1 MATPGNTTRALGL
14 AAVVT
19 ALPLTACQP
28 GKQSA
33 TQLYDQPARV
43 TLAATS
49 DTQSEAPPEAL
60 PDQDITRAVARE
72 LSMDGAVAVDEI
84 EITTRN
90 GAVTLTG
97 EVEHLLARERAT
109 RLAELVK
116 GVREVDNRLRVAPGT
131 ERADDSVR
139 LDIESALLA
148 DPATAPYPVAV
159 AVENGAAT
167 LTGTVPSWAA
177 QQLAVYV
184 ASNVKG
190 VTKVR
195 DRIQIAYARTRSDRE
210 IEDEIAR
217 RLRWDALID
226 ASAIRLD
233 VARGEVRLHGAVG
246 SAAEKTRALHDAW
259 VTGVSA
265 VDHSGLEVQWWMR
278 ERARVRPDDVP
289 VARPD
294 EVIEQAIRDALR
306 HDARVAGVRIEP
318 EVTAGIVLLRGT
330 VDHLQARRAA
340 EQLAR
345 NVAGVV
351 AVKSHVKVSPRKA
364 VADAALAD
372 HVLAALLRNPI
383 TARHQVRSAAAQ
395 GVVTLTGT
403 VDRYFEK
410 AEAENVTES
419 VPGVIEVQNQLEVAH
434 TPHAFVYEPY
444 LYPYYPHP
452 ADSWSRYIPTDQTR
466 GDAQIR
472 AAIADELAWT
482 PFLDARDITV
492 TVLDGRATLIGN
504 VGSWR
509 ERQVATDN
517 AFEGGAIAVIN
528 RLGVREN

>member
-1 MATPGNTTRALGL
+1 VAISAISTRALGI

-19 ALPLTACQP
+19 ALPLGACQP
-28 GKQSA
+28 GKQPA
-33 TQLYDQPARV
+33 THLYDQPARV
-43 TLAATS
+43 TLAAA
-49 DTQSEAPPEAL
+49 DMQAKAPPEA
-60 PDQDITRAVARE
+60 PDDQDITRAVARE
-72 LSMDGAVAVDEI
+72 LAMDGSVAVDGI
-84 EITTRN
+84 EIATRA

-97 EVEHLLARERAT
+97 EVAHLLARERAT

-116 GVREVDNRLRVAPGT
+116 GVREVDNRLRVVPGT
-131 ERADDSVR
+131 TRADDSLR
-139 LDIESALLA
+139 LDVESALHA
-148 DPATAPYPVAV
+148 DPATASHRLAV
-159 AVENGAAT
+159 AVESRAVT

-177 QQLAVYV
+177 RQLAVYV
-184 ASNVKG
+184 ASGVKG
-190 VTKVR
+190 VTELH
-195 DRIQIAYARTRSDRE
+195 DRIQIAHQRTRSDRE

-226 ASAIRLD
+226 ASAIHLD
-233 VARGEVRLHGAVG
+233 VERGQVRMHGAVG
-246 SAAEKTRALHDAW
+246 SAAERTRAFHDAW

-265 VDHSGLEVQWWMR
+265 VDHSALEVQWWLR
-278 ERARVRPDDVP
+278 ERERVRPDDVP

-294 EVIEQAIRDALR
+294 EAVEQAIRDAAH
-306 HDARVAGVRIEP
+306 HDARVSGFRVEP

-330 VDHLQARRAA
+330 VDHLEARRAA

-345 NVAGVV
+345 NIAGVV
-351 AVKSHVKVSPRKA
+351 AVKSYVKVSPRKP

-372 HVLAALLRNPI
+372 LVLGALLRNPI
-383 TARHQVRSAAAQ
+383 TAEHELRSAAAQ

-410 AEAENVTES
+410 VEAENVAEN
-419 VPGVIEVQNQLEVAH
+419 VPGVIEVQNQLEVRH

-444 LYPYYPHP
+444 LYPHYPQP
-452 ADSWSRYIPTDQTR
+452 ADTWSHYIPTEQTR
-466 GDAQIR
+466 TDTQIR
-472 AAIADELAWT
+472 ATIAEELAWT
-482 PFLDARDITV
+482 PFLDARELTIS
-492 TVLDGRATLIGN
+492 VLDGRATLIGN